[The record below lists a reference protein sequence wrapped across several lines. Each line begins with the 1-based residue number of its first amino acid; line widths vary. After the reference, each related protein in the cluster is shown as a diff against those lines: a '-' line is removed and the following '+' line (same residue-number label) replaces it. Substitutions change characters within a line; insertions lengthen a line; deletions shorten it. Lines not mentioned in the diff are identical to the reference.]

1 MERVRRSVEPSAGG
15 SGAAGGTGSGA
26 GGRAG
31 SGASG
36 GRGTGTG
43 GSTGGSGRGGSP
55 DGAEGGTATRGS
67 VAGSGRGS
75 GGGGVGGPDAAQPG
89 RGVGLGDGGGGAGR
103 VRGIEFL
110 SYYNGML
117 SRIRDAWAWP
127 GEGTRLAVK
136 VKFGISADGT
146 IRELRLVAPSGDS
159 SYDASVL
166 RAVRAVSPLPPPPAR
181 HREDFADVELTF
193 QPSDLKTP

>member
-1 MERVRRSVEPSAGG
+1 MDRVRRNLDQGG
-15 SGAAGGTGSGA
+15 GPGGTGTGPGTRS
-26 GGRAG
+26 G

-36 GRGTGTG
+36 GRGTGSG

-55 DGAEGGTATRGS
+55 TGSDDGTASRGGTGT
-67 VAGSGRGS
+67 GRGT
-75 GGGGVGGPDAAQPG
+75 GGGGAGDSDAPSAG
-89 RGVGLGDGGGGAGR
+89 RGVGLGGGAGGAGR

-110 SYYNGML
+110 GYYNQML
-117 SRIRDAWAWP
+117 SRIRGAWAWP

-136 VKFGISADGT
+136 VRFRIAADG
-146 IRELRLVAPSGDS
+146 RVEDLRLVEPSGDS

-181 HREDFADVELTF
+181 HREDFSDVELTF
-193 QPSDLKTP
+193 QPGDLKTP